1 MLLMLML
8 SVSCTVDPLEH
19 VLRGFRESL
28 LQQAA
33 TALVTP
39 PGANHTNSSR
49 DDSNT
54 TDQ

>member
-1 MLLMLML
+1 
-8 SVSCTVDPLEH
+8 VDPLEH

-39 PGANHTNSSR
+39 PGAKDANNSR
-49 DDSNT
+49 DELS
-54 TDQ
+54 TDNQ

>member
-1 MLLMLML
+1 M
-8 SVSCTVDPLEH
+8 DPLAH

-39 PGANHTNSSR
+39 SSSKDANKPQE
-49 DDSNT
+49 DFD
-54 TDQ
+54 TDTDEQ